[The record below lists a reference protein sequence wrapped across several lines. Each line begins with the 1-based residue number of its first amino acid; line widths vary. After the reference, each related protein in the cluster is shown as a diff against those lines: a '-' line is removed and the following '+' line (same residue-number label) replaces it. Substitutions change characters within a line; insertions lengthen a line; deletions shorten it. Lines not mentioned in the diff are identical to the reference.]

1 MLLHVNKET
10 KRIEGY
16 TEKCISKPIVVE
28 GNELIEVDEIP
39 NEWQFYKYI
48 NGEFVLD
55 EEYKKTQVEET
66 ELLEI
71 RTKREVEC
79 FPFINRGALWYSR
92 LSNTQKEEL
101 ETWYQAWLDA
111 PQTKIIPI
119 KPLWLE

>member
-1 MLLHVNKET
+1 MWVHVNKET
-10 KRIEGY
+10 GLIIGY
-16 TEKCISKPIVVE
+16 TEKCVSKPIVVE